1 LRSPTDHDRV
11 GITDVTRSVTT
22 PKVGVLHFADLFEI
36 LADEFAT
43 ETALV
48 HVSGGVDGRRLTWQ
62 EYENEAA
69 RFANF
74 LADNGVGAGQKVGL
88 FLHNGPEYLIAQFG
102 AFKQRAIPININ
114 YRYQAREIE
123 YLIDNADL
131 DVVVFHGSLGERI
144 AAVQSTTAAE
154 RVRAW
159 IQVDDRGERGT
170 STTPTGA
177 LNWEDL
183 IGAQVPAPRIER
195 SEDDRYFLYTG
206 GTTGMPKGVV
216 FRMGDI
222 VARMFTG
229 YFYRGWALPNG
240 ANDVVAQARLHAENG
255 DRRVSV
261 VGCPLMHGTGMWLG
275 AFYAHL
281 MGGTTVT
288 LASRGFDPDALWA
301 AVQHQR
307 ADAVTIVG
315 DSFAVPLLAALDA
328 AVVAGRPYDLTSL
341 TMIQSSG
348 VMLSA
353 ESQARFLAYV
363 DVRIVD
369 SMGSTEGGMARRIAT
384 RNTPIETAT
393 FELIAGTKLITDDGR
408 VVQPGS
414 GEVGR
419 IAASAVVPLE
429 YFKDEKK
436 SAETFVLIDGVR
448 HAMAGD
454 YASLNSDGSLVLLG
468 RGSNCINTAGEKVF
482 PEEVEESLK
491 RHSDVVDCLVVGI
504 ESSGSFGQEVAAVV
518 SLSEGST
525 AHTDDLKHH
534 VRADLAGYKVPR
546 MIKVV
551 PRVERSAAGKADYQ
565 WAVRLFAVT
574 TKPASD
580 PG

>member
-1 LRSPTDHDRV
+1 M
-11 GITDVTRSVTT
+11 
-22 PKVGVLHFADLFEI
+22 LHFADLFEDI
-36 LADEFAT
+36 ADEFAT
-43 ETALV
+43 DTALV
-48 HVSGGVDGRRLTWQ
+48 HLSGGVDGQLDGQRLTWS
-62 EYENEAA
+62 EYENQAA

-74 LADNGVGAGQKVGL
+74 LADSGVGVGQKVGL

-114 YRYQAREIE
+114 YRYQARELE

-131 DVVVFHGSLGERI
+131 DVVVFHGSLGDRI
-144 AAVQSTTAAE
+144 AAVQSTKAAQ

-159 IQVDDRGERGT
+159 IQVDDRSERMT
-170 STTPTGA
+170 STTATGA
-177 LNWEDL
+177 LSWVDL
-183 IGAQVPAPRIER
+183 LAGHIPAPRIER

-229 YFYRGWALPNG
+229 YFYRGWAVPQR
-240 ANDVVAQARLHAENG
+240 AADVVAQSRLHANNG

-288 LASRGFDPDALWA
+288 LASRGFDPAALWA
-301 AVQHQR
+301 AVQQER

-315 DSFAVPLLAALDA
+315 DSFAVPLLAALDT
-328 AVVAGRPYDLTSL
+328 AVVTGQPYDLSSL

-353 ESQARFLAYV
+353 ESQARLLAYI

-384 RNTPIETAT
+384 RDTPIETAT

-429 YFKDEKK
+429 YFKDEEK

-491 RHSDVVDCLVVGI
+491 RHADVIDCLVVGI
-504 ESSGSFGQEVAAVV
+504 DSAGNFGQEVAAVV
-518 SLSEGST
+518 SLCSGSAT
-525 AHTDDLKHH
+525 HTDDLKHH

-546 MIKVV
+546 SIKIVQ
-551 PRVERSAAGKADYQ
+551 RVERSAAGKADYT
-565 WAVRLFAVT
+565 WATSLFA
-574 TKPASD
+574 
-580 PG
+580 